1 MKKIIFSLFYFFT
14 FQIIFAQ
21 SPKNLALLGTLQFPG
36 QRLSGCWHYNNSAG
50 KEYALIGA
58 ENGIVIADVSIPS
71 NPIQLFQLPGNTNLW
86 HEVKVH
92 GDFAYAVS
100 EGPDASGIK
109 NGLQI
114 IDLRF
119 LPDSAP
125 NKFYKGTD
133 SIAGE
138 LISAH
143 SLSNAGNY
151 LFVNGHNISR
161 LGRGVI
167 ILDISN
173 PLFPTYAGAITNR
186 YCHDSFVNGDIIY
199 TSDIYNG
206 LFSVYNISNSY
217 NPILLATQNTPGNF
231 THNTWLSDNGNTIF
245 TADEKAGSPVGAFD
259 ITDLNN
265 ITLIDTFFNGNF
277 PQSEVHNVRLKNDFL
292 INPSYGSQL
301 TIADAARPANI
312 IEIGNYVTG
321 NFLCWDAD
329 PFPNSGNIFATDM
342 NSQTFYIFSP
352 TYLRACYLEGIITD
366 SLTGQPIVGAL
377 VEITSVSITKTTNFS
392 GEYRTGYADSGSYN
406 VSFSSANYNS
416 KNINVSLHNGIL
428 TTLNVQLIPIGAGIQ
443 NLTDRNINIYPNPAT
458 NEIHIHSNE
467 LTVLNWQIKDV
478 TGKLVLKNESGF
490 NQSQQFSINIKSLSS
505 GIYTVILENPLK
517 NFEKTIIKK

>member
-1 MKKIIFSLFYFFT
+1 MKKIILTLFCLIT
-14 FQIIFAQ
+14 FQNTFSQ
-21 SPKNLALLGTLQFPG
+21 SPKNLALLGSLQFPG
-36 QRLSGCWHYNNSAG
+36 QRLSGCWHYNNLAG

-71 NPIQLFQLPGNTNLW
+71 NPIQLFQLPGNTSIW
-86 HEVKVH
+86 HEVKVQ

-100 EGPDASGIK
+100 EGSDVNGIK

-138 LISAH
+138 LVSAH
-143 SLSNAGNY
+143 SITNEGHY
-151 LFVNGHNISR
+151 LFINGHNITR

-167 ILDISN
+167 ILDITN
-173 PLFPTYAGAITNR
+173 PLFPTYAGSITNR
-186 YCHDSFVNGDIIY
+186 YCHDSFVRGDVIY
-199 TSDIYNG
+199 TSDIYAG
-206 LFSVYNISNSY
+206 LFSVYNISNTF

-231 THNTWLSDNGNTIF
+231 THNTWLSDDGHILF
-245 TADEKAGSPVGAFD
+245 TADEKSSTPIGAFD

-277 PQSEVHNVRLKNDFL
+277 SQKEVHNVRVKNDFL

-301 TIADAARPANI
+301 TIADAARPANV
-312 IEIGNYVTG
+312 IEIGNYETG
-321 NFLCWDAD
+321 DFLCWDAD

-342 NSQTFYIFSP
+342 NSETFYVFSP
-352 TYLRACYLEGIITD
+352 TYLRACYLEGIVTD
-366 SLTGQPIVGAL
+366 SLTGLPIVGAA
-377 VEITSVSITKTTNFS
+377 VEITSVSISKATNFL

-406 VSFSSANYNS
+406 VTFSSANYTS
-416 KNINVSLHNGIL
+416 KSFNVSLHNGNL

-443 NLTDRNINIYPNPAT
+443 KLTDKDIKIYPNPAI
-458 NEIHIHSNE
+458 NEIYIESNE
-467 LTVLNWQIKDV
+467 LPVLNWRITDAS
-478 TGKLVLKNESGF
+478 GKLVLKNESGF
-490 NQSQQFSINIKSLSS
+490 SRSQQFNINIKSLSS
-505 GIYTVILENPLK
+505 GIYTVVLESPLR

>member
-1 MKKIIFSLFYFFT
+1 MKKIILFLFYLIT
-14 FQIIFAQ
+14 IQITFAQ
-21 SPKNLALLGTLQFPG
+21 SPKNLALIGTLHFPG
-36 QRLSGCWHYNNSAG
+36 QRLSGCWHYNNSTG

-58 ENGIVIADVSIPS
+58 ENGIVIADVSVPS
-71 NPIQLFQLPGNTNLW
+71 NPIQLFQLPGNTSIW
-86 HEVKVH
+86 HEVKVQ

-100 EGPDASGIK
+100 EGSDVNGIK

-138 LISAH
+138 LVSAH
-143 SLSNAGNY
+143 SIANFGHY
-151 LFVNGHNISR
+151 LFVNGHNIDR
-161 LGRGVI
+161 LGKGVI
-167 ILDISN
+167 ILDILN
-173 PLFPTYAGAITNR
+173 PLFPTYAGSITNR
-186 YCHDSFVNGDIIY
+186 YCHDSYARGDVIY
-199 TSDIYNG
+199 TSDIYAG
-206 LFSVYNISNSY
+206 LFSVYNISNTF
-217 NPILLATQNTPGNF
+217 NPILLATQNTPGSF
-231 THNTWLSDNGNTIF
+231 THNTWLSDDGHVLF
-245 TADEKAGSPVGAFD
+245 TVDEKPNTPIGAYD

-277 PQSEVHNVRLKNDFL
+277 SQREIHNVRLKNDFL

-301 TIADAARPANI
+301 TIADAARPDNI

-321 NFLCWDAD
+321 DFLCWDAD

-342 NSQTFYIFSP
+342 NSGIFYIFSP
-352 TYLRACYLEGIITD
+352 TYLRACYLEGIVTD
-366 SLTGQPIVGAL
+366 SLTGQPIVGAT

-406 VSFSSANYNS
+406 VSFSGANYIS
-416 KNINVSLHNGIL
+416 KNINVSLHNDSL
-428 TTLNVQLIPIGAGIQ
+428 TTLNVQLIPIGVGVQ
-443 NLTDRNINIYPNPAT
+443 NLTDKNITIFPNPAT
-458 NEIHIHSNE
+458 DEINIHTNEFA
-467 LTVLNWQIKDV
+467 VLKWQITDA
-478 TGKLVLKNESGF
+478 TGKWVLKNDSGF
-490 NQSQQFSINIKSLSS
+490 DRSKQFSINIKSLSS
-505 GIYTVILENPLK
+505 GIYTVILESPLK